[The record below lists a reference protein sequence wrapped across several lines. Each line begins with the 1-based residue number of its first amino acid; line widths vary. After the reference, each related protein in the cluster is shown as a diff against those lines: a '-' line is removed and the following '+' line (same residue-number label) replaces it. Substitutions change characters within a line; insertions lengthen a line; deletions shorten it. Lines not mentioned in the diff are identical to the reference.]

1 MSMLKKPQYRGME
14 DTQLKDMPLEE
25 FAKIAK
31 SRGRRAI
38 LRALKGM
45 NIEYM
50 QLIDKTRAMKKKK
63 VSKPVRTHCREAVI
77 VPEWLGM
84 AFKVYNG
91 REWKDVE
98 ITVEKLGHRLG
109 EYSYTTIFGKHSGP
123 GIGAT
128 RGSKF
133 ISVK

>member
-1 MSMLKKPQYRGME
+1 MLKKPMYRGME
-14 DTQLKDMPLEE
+14 EEQLKQMPMED
-25 FAKIAK
+25 FAKIVK

-38 LRALKGM
+38 LRALKGL

-50 QLIDKTRAMKKKK
+50 SLVESIRKKKK
-63 VSKPVRTHCREAVI
+63 KNVNKVIRTHCREAVI
-77 VPEWLGM
+77 LPEWLGM
-84 AFKVYNG
+84 GFKVYNG
-91 REWKDVE
+91 KEWKDVE
-98 ITVEKLGHRLG
+98 ITVDKLGHRLG
-109 EYSYTTIFGKHSGP
+109 EYSYTSFFTKHSGP

>member
-1 MSMLKKPQYRGME
+1 LKA
-14 DTQLKDMPLEE
+14 MPIEE
-25 FAKIAK
+25 FAKMAK

-50 QLIDKTRAMKKKK
+50 QLIDKIRAMKKKG

-77 VPEWLGM
+77 IPEWLGM
-84 AFKVYNG
+84 GFKVYNG
-91 REWKDVE
+91 REWKDVD

>member
-1 MSMLKKPQYRGME
+1 MLKKALYRGME
-14 DTQLKDMPLEE
+14 EGALKGMALED

-38 LRALKGM
+38 FRALKGL
-45 NIEYM
+45 NCEYM
-50 QLIDKTRAMKKKK
+50 QLVEKVRKMKKGKI
-63 VSKPVRTHCREAVI
+63 KPVRTHCREAVI
-77 VPEWLGM
+77 IPEWLGLG
-84 AFKVYNG
+84 FKVYNG

>member
-1 MSMLKKPQYRGME
+1 MLKKPQYRGME
-14 DTQLKDMPLEE
+14 DTQLKEMPLEE

-38 LRALKGM
+38 LRALRGM
-45 NIEYM
+45 NVEYM
-50 QLIDKTRAMKKKK
+50 QLIDKTRAMKKKNI
-63 VSKPVRTHCREAVI
+63 VKPVRTHCREAVI

>member
-1 MSMLKKPQYRGME
+1 MLKNPQYRGLE
-14 DTQLKDMPLEE
+14 AAQLKAMPIEE
-25 FAKIAK
+25 FAKMAK

-50 QLIDKTRAMKKKK
+50 QLIDKIRAMKKKG

-77 VPEWLGM
+77 IPEWLGM
-84 AFKVYNG
+84 GFKVYNG
-91 REWKDVE
+91 REWKDVD